1 LGIHS
6 FGKRTEL
13 WTEINHL
20 RAANLPTPDRAEFV
34 RASARLSRSS
44 SVNTPRTATTPR
56 VAQTPRMRSNSTA
69 SIGSQMMTADEF
81 ESRILPDL
89 PVMPQSARS
98 ARFPSHSRQP
108 HPQFNLQQQMPAQ
121 LPAAAWKTAPSETE
135 IVSEAD
141 EEGSDAGPRH
151 RARPQVRKK
160 SKRMQVRM
168 PQRTLAVDSIIIQ
181 SDDEAPGGYV
191 AKIQAMTSFEN
202 SRPIGRSKSKRES
215 LAPSDSVSLR
225 AARKSRKRSDEPKPP
240 NCKKGGR
247 CRKHGKQALPT
258 GQTKTTT
265 LRRRVRSEAFSDA
278 GTILIATTP
287 SIADFS
293 QLTPLRMLESVA
305 SGSPRPQSYSPSII
319 ASSDALGQF
328 SRSDIRL
335 KESALREV
343 SRLDPL
349 DNVRQFLTHQH
360 LQHMEERR
368 ASPPPVPNKSQ
379 DDLNRAQQ
387 QRSTPSPPPV
397 AREMSIPPP
406 QSAPNYPSFAAQSRL
421 ASIPAASH
429 QSVPMPAALLPLPPR
444 SQTTPPVRSQTPS
457 CGLRIQGM
465 EQVVPPYPG
474 FSSVPARGPSPAMMM
489 RTSTPFSEADVPCP
503 TATPVNFRD
512 QSQSVPPEA
521 HYRRFPTPTLE
532 SLTAPIV
539 PAGPRSAGL
548 RPTHLNIVD
557 ESAEWEAVDEEP
569 KMAPSPNM
577 RTHSGWM
584 KKRRTN
590 WFRHEWPDHHFVLR
604 GTRLGYARD
613 VGVSEE
619 GAIDMDQYQ
628 VACTNSGSTKLSA
641 AFKAGRIFGK
651 KKEDGTPGSYFFQ
664 LVPANDASK
673 GGKKGLGKV
682 HCFAVGSREERIDWM
697 RELML
702 AKAIKQKGQGFEV
715 EVNGERV

>member
-1 LGIHS
+1 
-6 FGKRTEL
+6 
-13 WTEINHL
+13 
-20 RAANLPTPDRAEFV
+20 
-34 RASARLSRSS
+34 
-44 SVNTPRTATTPR
+44 
-56 VAQTPRMRSNSTA
+56 MRSDSTA
-69 SIGSQMMTADEF
+69 SVGSQMITADEF
-81 ESRILPDL
+81 ESMILPDL

-98 ARFPSHSRQP
+98 ARFSSLPRQS
-108 HPQFNLQQQMPAQ
+108 HPQSSLQQQ
-121 LPAAAWKTAPSETE
+121 LPAVTMKTSETE

-141 EEGSDAGPRH
+141 EEGSDEGPRQ
-151 RARPQVRKK
+151 RVRPQVRKK
-160 SKRMQVRM
+160 SRRMQVRM

-191 AKIQAMTSFEN
+191 AKIEAMTSFEN
-202 SRPIGRSKSKRES
+202 SRPIGRSRSYRES

-225 AARKSRKRSDEPKPP
+225 AARRYRKKSSDEPKPH
-240 NCKKGGR
+240 NCKKGDR
-247 CRKHGKQALPT
+247 CRKHGKLAQPT

-265 LRRRVRSEAFSDA
+265 LRRRVKSEAFSDA
-278 GTILIATTP
+278 GTILIAATP

-293 QLTPLRMLESVA
+293 QLPPLRMLESVA

-319 ASSDALGQF
+319 ASSDALGNF
-328 SRSDIRL
+328 NHSDIRL

-343 SRLDPL
+343 SRMDPL

-368 ASPPPVPNKSQ
+368 NSPPPVPNK
-379 DDLNRAQQ
+379 DDLNRA
-387 QRSTPSPPPV
+387 QRSTPSPPPS
-397 AREMSIPPP
+397 AREMSIPPH
-406 QSAPNYPSFAAQSRL
+406 SASGYPSYAAQSRL
-421 ASIPAASH
+421 ASIQTSH
-429 QSVPMPAALLPLPPR
+429 QSVPVPAALPTPPPR
-444 SQTTPPVRSQTPS
+444 SQTTPPGRSQTPS

-465 EQVVPPYPG
+465 EQVVPPY
-474 FSSVPARGPSPAMMM
+474 SSSSGVPARGPSPAMMM
-489 RTSTPFSEADVPCP
+489 RTTTPFSEADVPCP
-503 TATPVNFRD
+503 TGTPVNFRD

-539 PAGPRSAGL
+539 PRSAGI
-548 RPTHLNIVD
+548 RPTNLNIVD
-557 ESAEWEAVDEEP
+557 ENTEWEPVDEES
-569 KMAPSPNM
+569 KMAPSPSM

-628 VACTNSGSTKLSA
+628 VACSNSGSTKLSA

-664 LVPANDASK
+664 LVPANDAAK
-673 GGKKGLGKV
+673 GGKRSLGKV